1 MKEKIAQLKEMT
13 DKLNARTK
21 KIIIAGVVI
30 LIVGAVAIAL
40 ILNNRPYE
48 TLFTGLSQEEAQ
60 QITQKLQEDGIYFKY
75 NGDSEI
81 LVKKDVLD
89 QTKAALVQEGYPKNG
104 FTYDTFRNNA
114 GMMTT
119 DSDKNTYKL
128 YELQDRIGAT
138 IRSFDGVKDAKV
150 TIALGEQSKYVL
162 SDDEGEN
169 SSASVVVTMEGG
181 GSPTTEQVSGI
192 QRLVAKSVPDM
203 ELSEVVVLD
212 GNGNDVSVEV
222 DGGTASGGN
231 SSDAEEIAQVV
242 ENQIANNVMKVLG
255 PIYGQQN
262 VRVSARAQ
270 INMENLMRETIRYS
284 TPEKIDEEDK
294 TGIVSN
300 ENRYVERAGGGDTAG
315 GVAGAETNADT
326 AEYNT
331 DSDDDDNGAYSE
343 SISRE
348 YLVDQIKEQGQVS
361 PGALDDLTVSVAIN
375 GEGYGSLQERQLL
388 SLVGNAAGI
397 AAADQRDKIA
407 IVSAPFNDGTN
418 DGDEEELSGFARL
431 VAGIPFWVFIVGA
444 VLLAVLLGLVILLM
458 IRRRKK
464 AEEQE
469 RLEMEEAEAAAAL
482 AAESAGEDIPEFD
495 LNEELQEIKNDRG
508 MELKRSIR
516 EFAEQNPE
524 ISAQLIKNWLNGG
537 GGNGS
542 N

>member
-13 DKLNARTK
+13 DKLNSRTK
-21 KIIIAGVVI
+21 KIIIAGVAV

-40 ILNNRPYE
+40 ILNNQPYE

-60 QITQKLQEDGIYFKY
+60 QITQKLQEDGVDFKY

-81 LVKKDVLD
+81 LVKRDLLD
-89 QTKAALVQEGYPKNG
+89 QTKATLVQEGYPKNG
-104 FTYDTFRNNA
+104 FTYDTFKENA

-150 TIALGEQSKYVL
+150 TIALGEASKYVL
-162 SDDEGEN
+162 SDNEGES
-169 SSASVVVTMEGG
+169 SSASVVVTMQGG

-192 QRLVAKSVPDM
+192 QRLVAKSVPGM

-212 GNGNDVSVEV
+212 GNGNDVSVER
-222 DGGTASGGN
+222 DGGLSSTT
-231 SSDAEEIAQVV
+231 SSDTEEIAQII

-255 PIYGQQN
+255 PIYGQNN

-270 INMENLMRETIRYS
+270 INMENLVRETITYN

-300 ENRYVERAGGGDTAG
+300 EDRYVERAGGGDTAG
-315 GVAGAETNADT
+315 GVAGTETNADT

-331 DSDDDDNGAYSE
+331 DSDTDNEGAYSE
-343 SISRE
+343 SVSRE
-348 YLVDQIKEQGQVS
+348 YLVNQIKEQGQVT

-375 GEGYGSLQERQLL
+375 GEGFGSLRESQLL
-388 SLVGNAAGI
+388 ALVGNAAGI
-397 AAADQRDKIA
+397 AASDQRDKIA

-418 DGDEEELSGFARL
+418 DDSGEEGGAFARIL
-431 VAGIPFWVFIVGA
+431 ETVPLWVFIAGA
-444 VLLAVLLGLVILLM
+444 VLLAVLIGVVILLLV
-458 IRRRKK
+458 RKRKK
-464 AEEQE
+464 
-469 RLEMEEAEAAAAL
+469 EEAEEEELLNAEGPAIL
-482 AAESAGEDIPEFD
+482 AVDGAEEEIPEFD
-495 LNEELQEIKNDRG
+495 LNEELREIKNDRG
-508 MELKRSIR
+508 MALKKSIR

-524 ISAQLIKNWLNGG
+524 ISAQLLKNWLNGG
-537 GGNGS
+537 SGDGTN
-542 N
+542 